1 MSSRQPAHVLVAEDN
16 ALVSSAMRI
25 LLEECGFRIS
35 ITPSVKETV
44 AVASTDPVDVLLL
57 DLGLAD
63 GDGLLAMSELRT
75 LGHLPRVSVA
85 LTGRDDPGTVERC
98 TAAGCTAVL
107 LKPVP
112 ARELMA
118 KVRAWASEP

>member
-1 MSSRQPAHVLVAEDN
+1 MTSRQPAHVLVAEDN

-25 LLEECGFRIS
+25 LFEESGFRVS
-35 ITPSVKETV
+35 IAPSVKETV

-57 DLGLAD
+57 DLGLSD
-63 GDGLLAMSELRT
+63 GDGLLALSELRV
-75 LGHLPRVSVA
+75 LDRMPRVSVA

-118 KVRAWASEP
+118 KMKSWAGE

>member
-1 MSSRQPAHVLVAEDN
+1 MTSRQPAHVLVAEDN

-25 LLEECGFRIS
+25 LFEESGFRVS
-35 ITPSVKETV
+35 IAPSVKETV

-57 DLGLAD
+57 DLGLSD
-63 GDGLLAMSELRT
+63 GDGLLALSELRV
-75 LGHLPRVSVA
+75 LDRMPRVSVA

-112 ARELMA
+112 ARELIA
-118 KVRAWASEP
+118 KVRAWTEE